1 MEPAVI
7 EQAAYILIAIGAFIL
22 IISVLGYCGA
32 LKESRVL
39 LTAYGIF
46 LIIIFLLQVYCL
58 NICNT
63 ISLPL
68 YALWF
73 TDCAIIWI
81 SLRLLPSC
89 CALCT
94 SLKQTITPKLSWR
107 WKDFFMPPNMFR
119 DPFHHV
125 GLLTFLEEGVL
136 SAHIVCAW
144 EGATG
149 GFAWLNTWVIARTAQ
164 RSMTGPTLKKCYSYC
179 NTFQWP
185 EVYH

>member
-1 MEPAVI
+1 MI
-7 EQAAYILIAIGAFIL
+7 HRLCNNMNFSQIAAIL
-22 IISVLGYCGA
+22 
-32 LKESRVL
+32 
-39 LTAYGIF
+39 
-46 LIIIFLLQVYCL
+46 
-58 NICNT
+58 
-63 ISLPL
+63 
-68 YALWF
+68 
-73 TDCAIIWI
+73 
-81 SLRLLPSC
+81 
-89 CALCT
+89 LCT
-94 SLKQTITPKLSWR
+94 LYKPQADHHTKAFLKVKR
-107 WKDFFMPPNMFR
+107 FFMPPNMFR

-185 EVYH
+185 EVYHQSYLQDTLEKYYTTESQRNAVTLSWDHVMAQVIIIGLT